1 MLLQASGIKK
11 LYGVEPVLD
20 GINLQIQERDRVGLV
35 GVNGAGKST
44 LLQILALARC
54 PMTADKFLKPKRR
67 PSAISRKTADC
78 NPAAPSGKK

>member
-35 GVNGAGKST
+35 GVNGVSKST
-44 LLQILALARC
+44 LLQIAS
-54 PMTADKFLKPKRR
+54 KR
-67 PSAISRKTADC
+67 DVL
-78 NPAAPSGKK
+78 